1 MKLVIRKSATV
12 WSAAVAVA
20 LLLIGGIFAITTMSR
35 AQALEGEGRIITV
48 YDRGTVSTFLST
60 ETTVETAL
68 GDAEIIIEPHDVVE
82 PALNE
87 ELVGDEYNIN
97 IYRSRT
103 VLVVDGPVKS
113 KIVTAHQTPRLIAQA
128 AGVTLYTED
137 SVSLERSTNVLATGG
152 SLQAIVDRA
161 TSFTFDMYGE
171 TTTARTQAETVGGLL
186 QEKGIEL
193 ASNDRVQPSEDTSIT
208 EGMSVR
214 VWREGRQTI
223 TQSEP
228 VDFETQEIRDGDRPV
243 GYREVRTSGVA
254 GAQNVTYEVVIQDG
268 QEVSREKI
276 ASIVTKQPTKE
287 VVVVGIKPVIMP
299 YTGGG
304 TKTEWLAASNIPEES
319 WGYADF
325 MVQKE
330 SSWNPNAVNVS
341 SGACGLAQALPC
353 SKIPGQ
359 WNDPVNALNWMNNYV
374 NGRYGG
380 WAGAHSFWLE
390 NRWY

>member
-137 SVSLERSTNVLATGG
+137 SVSLERSTNVLETGG

-161 TSFTFDMYGE
+161 TPFTFDVYGE

-228 VDFETQEIRDGDRPV
+228 VAFETQEIRDGDRPV

-254 GAQNVTYEVVIQDG
+254 GTQNVTYEVVIQDG